1 MIEVIA
7 LACTVMAPLQCKNVK
22 LSFAADTVTPQQC
35 MMYGQFE
42 LAKWTVDHPG
52 WMIARG
58 FKCGP
63 AGRYA
68 NL

>member
-1 MIEVIA
+1 MLEIIA
-7 LACTVMAPLQCKNVK
+7 LVCTLTAPLQCKNVK
-22 LSFAADTVTPQQC
+22 MSFVGTPTPFEC
-35 MMYGQFE
+35 MQYGQTE
-42 LAKWTVDHPG
+42 LAKWTLDHPG
-52 WMIARG
+52 WAIAHG

>member
-1 MIEVIA
+1 MLEILAI
-7 LACTVMAPLQCKNVK
+7 ACTLLAPLQCKNVK
-22 LSFAADTVTPQQC
+22 LSFAAENPTPFQC
-35 MMYGQFE
+35 AMYGQTE
-42 LAKWTVDHPG
+42 LAKWKLEHPG
-52 WMIARG
+52 WFIAHG

>member
-1 MIEVIA
+1 MEIVAIACA
-7 LACTVMAPLQCKNVK
+7 LAAPNDCKTVK
-22 LSFAADTVTPQQC
+22 LSFAADSPTPWQC
-35 MMYGQFE
+35 MAYGQQE
-42 LAKWTVDHPG
+42 LAKWTGEHPG
-52 WMIARG
+52 WRIEHG

>member
-22 LSFAADTVTPQQC
+22 LSFASDSVTPQQC
-35 MMYGQFE
+35 MMFGQME
-42 LAKWTVDHPG
+42 LAKWIGDHPG
-52 WMIARG
+52 WKIAHG

>member
-22 LSFAADTVTPQQC
+22 LTFATEAVSPMQC
-35 MMYGQFE
+35 MVLGQTE
-42 LAKWTVDHPG
+42 LAKWIGEHPG
-52 WMIARG
+52 WMISHG
-58 FKCGP
+58 FKCAP

-68 NL
+68 KI

>member
-7 LACTVMAPLQCKNVK
+7 LVCTVMAPLQCKNVK
-22 LSFAADTVTPQQC
+22 LSFADDSVTPQQC
-35 MMYGQFE
+35 FLYGQSE
-42 LAKWTVDHPG
+42 LAKWTLDHPG
-52 WMIARG
+52 WIIAHG

>member
-22 LSFAADTVTPQQC
+22 LSFAAESITPQQC
-35 MMYGQFE
+35 MMYGQME
-42 LAKWTVDHPG
+42 LAKWIGDHPG
-52 WMIARG
+52 WMISHG